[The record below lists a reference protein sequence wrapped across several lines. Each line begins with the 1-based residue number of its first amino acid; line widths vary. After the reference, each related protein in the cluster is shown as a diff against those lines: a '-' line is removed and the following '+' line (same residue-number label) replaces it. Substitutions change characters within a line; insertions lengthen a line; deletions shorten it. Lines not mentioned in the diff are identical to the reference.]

1 MIPIPLMLYLD
12 SSSKMK
18 FGCLVLMSSALPFHA
33 TNTGLV
39 WPSVCQLLMCP
50 LSTWPSLQ
58 RRLTVIVWAGS
69 IPENYIIE
77 DMMEKMKKE
86 ITFRRIKPL
95 FFWERGVLVYCIA
108 VCMCDLM
115 LSRCKSDSGK
125 VLMNFFQISQLFCK
139 DTSIEEIDALLKK
152 ATETYMTLW
161 LDKIVTM
168 FMPERHDE

>member
-1 MIPIPLMLYLD
+1 M
-12 SSSKMK
+12 
-18 FGCLVLMSSALPFHA
+18 
-33 TNTGLV
+33 
-39 WPSVCQLLMCP
+39 
-50 LSTWPSLQ
+50 
-58 RRLTVIVWAGS
+58 VWAGS

-95 FFWERGVLVYCIA
+95 IFGERGVLVYCIA

-125 VLMNFFQISQLFCK
+125 VLMRFFKISQLFCK

-168 FMPERHDE
+168 FMPEGHDE